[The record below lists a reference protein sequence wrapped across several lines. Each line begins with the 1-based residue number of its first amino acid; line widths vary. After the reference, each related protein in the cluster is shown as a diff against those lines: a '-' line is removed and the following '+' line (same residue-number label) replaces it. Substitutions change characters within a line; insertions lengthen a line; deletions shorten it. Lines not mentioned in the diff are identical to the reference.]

1 MEAKKRISDYIQA
14 FKNEGKRITE
24 NPDFVVKE

>member
-1 MEAKKRISDYIQA
+1 LQIAKKRISNYIET

-24 NPDFVVKE
+24 NPDFKH